1 MHFVCHSTVRATTL
15 LLKFRKKERKE
26 LPPPQKKKK
35 ENLKIILKLKADLE
49 NKVLFMEDINSIVA
63 GETLT
68 NEIYKYSICKRI
80 IVGFD
85 FKFVVEKEQ
94 IFCIN
99 LIIKVITLY
108 LFNG

>member
-26 LPPPQKKKK
+26 LPKKKK